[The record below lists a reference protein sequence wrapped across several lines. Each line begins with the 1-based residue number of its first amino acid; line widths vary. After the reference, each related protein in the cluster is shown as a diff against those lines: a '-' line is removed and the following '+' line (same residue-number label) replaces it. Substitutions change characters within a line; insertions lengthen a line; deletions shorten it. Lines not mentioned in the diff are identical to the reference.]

1 MNCNENPMYSG
12 HGKKRKIV
20 VGSFYKPKKNPYSI
34 PRNGVIE
41 KTFAKYGFKRLDFD
55 LMHFNAVQVYESS
68 NY

>member
-1 MNCNENPMYSG
+1 MML
-12 HGKKRKIV
+12 KRSVKH
-20 VGSFYKPKKNPYSI
+20 P
-34 PRNGVIE
+34 IE